1 MSDLLPADVTGDVTG
16 LPEGLTARPLTLDDA
31 PAAAELLEAAE
42 AVDDTGEHEDA
53 ADLTEWWDRELVEL
67 PRDGRAVVD
76 ADGRLVAWATSI
88 APRGGRDAFRIW
100 TEGRVHPDVRGRG
113 VGRALLAWQ
122 LRRGAEQH
130 AEFGPPG
137 LPARL
142 VTSVWPAMTS
152 LESMLRR
159 AGFEVER
166 LFASMERPLTGL
178 PAVAPPPGVDLVP
191 FTWDRDDEVRR
202 AHNAS
207 FTEHHGST
215 ERDEQAWRNWFT
227 GRQAFRPDLSV
238 LALTDGAVAGYV
250 LTYEYEADTRATG
263 IRTAHFGQIG
273 VLPSA
278 RGRGVASAT
287 IAAALAAAQEAGYA
301 QAALDVDT
309 ENTTGAFALYER
321 VGFRVARTH
330 HAWAY
335 VVPPAAG

>member
-1 MSDLLPADVTGDVTG
+1 MPDVLPADVTG
-16 LPEGLTARPLTLDDA
+16 LPEGLTARPLGLDDA
-31 PAAAELLEAAE
+31 AAAAELLEAAE

-53 ADLTEWWDRELVEL
+53 ADLAEWWDRELVDL
-67 PRDGRAVVD
+67 PRDGRAVV
-76 ADGRLVAWATSI
+76 AEGGRLVAWATSI

-100 TEGRVHPDVRGRG
+100 TEGRVHPGHRGRG
-113 VGRALLAWQ
+113 IGRALLAWQ

-130 AEFGPPG
+130 AEHGPPG

-142 VTSVWPAMTS
+142 VASAWPAMTS
-152 LESMLRR
+152 LESLLRR

-166 LFASMERPLTGL
+166 LFASMERPLTDL
-178 PAVAPPPGVDLVP
+178 PAVVPPPGVDLVP
-191 FTWDRDDEVRR
+191 FTWDRDDEIRR
-202 AHNAS
+202 AHNAA

-227 GRQAFRPDLSV
+227 GRQAFRPELSV
-238 LALTDGAVAGYV
+238 LALADGVVAGYV

-263 IRTAHFGQIG
+263 VRTAHFGQIG

-278 RGRGVASAT
+278 RGRGVASTA
-287 IAAALAAAQEAGYA
+287 IAAALAAAEADGCGR
-301 QAALDVDT
+301 AALDVDT

-335 VVPPAAG
+335 AIPPATG